1 MVFILFFL
9 FFPQFFEEIQV
20 EYVLFNVKVFDK
32 NKEPVLGLKKNDF
45 ELYVDLHNVKIE
57 HFSLS
62 TSDPNSIFIMLD
74 SSGSMGLGD
83 LWEKAYLILE
93 NIEAL
98 LKLGDEIAL
107 FIFQSDSFR
116 LLKNFQDKERAVN
129 FFKEITPWGKTALY
143 DALSYSTLYF
153 KNSKNKDRRIIIITD
168 THDNFSKQE
177 PKKVIDALLSTSYPC
192 HIFALRQTNL
202 EPLEIDFFKYLSQY
216 SNGSLHIIES
226 KEEIQKEVDNLFN
239 SFSKE
244 YLIGFAPDPKSVVKY
259 HTVLVSTKNKGYKV
273 ETRKGYYGKKPKV

>member
-9 FFPQFFEEIQV
+9 LFPQFFEEIKV

-32 NKEPVLGLKKNDF
+32 NKEPVLGLKKKDF

-62 TSDPNSIFIMLD
+62 LSDPNSILIMLD

-93 NIEAL
+93 NIEA
-98 LKLGDEIAL
+98 KLEPEDEIAL
-107 FIFQSDSFR
+107 FIFQSNSFR
-116 LLKNFQDKERAVN
+116 LLKNFQDRESSLN
-129 FFKEITPWGKTALY
+129 LLKEITPWGKTALY

-153 KNSKNKDRRIIIITD
+153 KKAKNRDKRIVIITD

-177 PKKVIDALLSTSYPC
+177 PKKVMDAILRTSYPC
-192 HIFALRQTNL
+192 HIFAIKQTNL
-202 EPLEIDFFKYLSQY
+202 EPIEINFFKNLSQY
-216 SNGSLHIIES
+216 SKGSLHIIEN
-226 KEEIQKEVDNLFN
+226 KEEISKEVDNFFN

-259 HTVLVSTKNKGYKV
+259 HTVLISTKNKGYKV
-273 ETRKGYYGKKPKV
+273 ETRKGYYGKRPKL